1 MKNWIFIILAL
12 SVSYALPASACEY
25 AEPIACKRPSLALH
39 KQSMGELKK
48 RIKTYGS
55 LLQKFS
61 GLKKSDRKRKCSKT
75 LEIENQMAFI
85 EKYAKRNANQ
95 FCEEHV
101 KVLVLQ
107 SESLI
112 DHSSPEHKRIKNKKA
127 KLQLIDSA
135 MDVSEA
141 LVYYQK
147 KHPFF

>member
-1 MKNWIFIILAL
+1 MKSAAVFIFAFIIY
-12 SVSYALPASACEY
+12 SPAFACQF
-25 AEPIACKRPSLALH
+25 AEPIACKQPSLQLD
-39 KQSMGELKK
+39 KKSMGELKK
-48 RIKTYGS
+48 RIKSYGS
-55 LLQKFS
+55 LLQQFS
-61 GLKKSDRKRKCSKT
+61 GLKKADKKLKCSKT
-75 LEIENQMAFI
+75 NEIQYQIAFI
-85 EKYAKRNANQ
+85 EKYAKRNNNQ

-112 DHSSPEHKRIKNKKA
+112 DLSSSEHKRIKNKKA
-127 KLQLIDSA
+127 KLQLIDSG